1 MHHAVIPSRG
11 DRRCCGQAQ
20 TRGFLETK
28 HRYIY
33 NSALRLYQA
42 DIEVSL
48 ITVYDDLAYHKLL
61 DEVGGQPGLAYIAG
75 LLPSHN
81 PQAIAKIM
89 MRDWRDRQYKYD
101 R

>member
-1 MHHAVIPSRG
+1 MGELEQQLCTTLLFHPEAIAVVADKLKPE
-11 DRRCCGQAQ
+11 A
-20 TRGFLETK
+20 FLETK

-81 PQAIAKIM
+81 PQRSPKS
-89 MRDWRDRQYKYD
+89 
-101 R
+101 